1 MTIRIRVVS
10 AGVLLVS
17 LGLVSAA
24 PAGRSAAVATASD
37 SVRRPDAL
45 ARTADEV
52 AREVEQLRGW
62 KFKRPV
68 KKEWISLS
76 GAHAAMQRT
85 LLTSDKPEHRAKV
98 QAFLRV
104 AGLIPPDC
112 DLIDTSLSV
121 LDQQVAGYYEP
132 ATRTLRLVD
141 RPNPLP
147 AFVERMVLAH
157 ELTHALDDQYL
168 DLADL
173 MKRGRGTEDS
183 DFVATAVGEG
193 SATSLMLQEMAAG
206 QKAGRFTFADLSQYV
221 AEELER
227 AHTLEQLP
235 RYFSAM
241 FGSYIVGAAFLAKG
255 DLASILAQPDNRAIG
270 DALLAARRSM
280 PQSSEQLLHPE
291 KYWDPASRDDPVIID
306 DKSMNLWLARPG
318 RHVVHRDTLGEL
330 LTAILTEPRGARR
343 DLMQMQSIDAW
354 TNAGATG
361 WGGDRFYLLANQPG
375 PGALRTTKGLQG
387 VWVTTWDT
395 PKDRDKFL
403 TALDNGTPPPNSVS
417 AAVGR
422 QMAVVFIALA
432 PEERA
437 SLLRRLDV
445 VPLSMT
451 RGGRTW
457 MQ

>member
-1 MTIRIRVVS
+1 MTIRIRTVS
-10 AGVLLVS
+10 AGVLLIS
-17 LGLVSAA
+17 LGLVSAG
-24 PAGRSAAVATASD
+24 PAGRAAASAPPPA
-37 SVRRPDAL
+37 SVRQPDAL

-76 GAHAAMQRT
+76 GAHTEMQRM
-85 LLTSDKPEHRAKV
+85 LLTSDRPDHRARV

-112 DLIDTSLSV
+112 NLIETSLSV

-141 RPNPLP
+141 RPTPLP
-147 AFVERMVLAH
+147 AFVERMVLSH
-157 ELTHALDDQYL
+157 ELTHALDDQYV

-183 DFVATAVGEG
+183 DFVATAIGEG

-206 QKAGRFTFADLSQYV
+206 QKAGRFSFADLSQYV

-227 AHTLEQLP
+227 AHSLEQLP

-241 FGSYIVGAAFLAKG
+241 FGSYIVGAAFLARG

-270 DALLAARRSM
+270 DALLTARHSM

-318 RHVVHRDTLGEL
+318 RHIVHRDTLGEL

-343 DLMQMQSIDAW
+343 DLMRMQSIDAW
-354 TNAGATG
+354 TNAGAAG
-361 WGGDRFYLLANQPG
+361 WGGDRFYLLTNTPG
-375 PGALRTTKGLQG
+375 AAALRTTKGLQG

-403 TALDNGTPPPNSVS
+403 AALDNGSPPPNSVA

-422 QMAVVFIALA
+422 QMAVVFIGLSA
-432 PEERA
+432 EEQA
-437 SLLRRLDV
+437 SLLRRLDLM
-445 VPLSMT
+445 PLSMT
-451 RGGRTW
+451 RGGRPW

>member
-1 MTIRIRVVS
+1 MTIRIRAVS
-10 AGVLLVS
+10 TLVALVS

-24 PAGRSAAVATASD
+24 PAGRAAAAAPTPASP
-37 SVRRPDAL
+37 RQPDAL
-45 ARTADEV
+45 ARIADEV

-68 KKEWISLS
+68 KKQWISLS
-76 GAHAAMQRT
+76 AAHLDMQRM
-85 LLTSDKPEHRAKV
+85 LLASDKPEHRAKV
-98 QAFLRV
+98 QALLRV

-112 DLIDTSLSV
+112 NLLETSMAV

-132 ATRTLRLVD
+132 ATRTLRLVE

-147 AFVERMVLAH
+147 AFVERMVLSH
-157 ELTHALDDQYL
+157 ELTHALDDQYV

-173 MKRGRGTEDS
+173 IKRGSGTEDGE
-183 DFVATAVGEG
+183 FVATAVGEG

-206 QKAGRFTFADLSQYV
+206 QKAGRFTFGDLSQYV
-221 AEELER
+221 AEELEHAR
-227 AHTLEQLP
+227 TLEQLP

-241 FGSYIVGAAFLAKG
+241 FGSYIIGAAFLARG
-255 DLASILAQPDNRAIG
+255 DLSTVIAQPDNHAIG
-270 DALLAARRSM
+270 EALLAARHSM

-291 KYWDPASRDDPVIID
+291 KYWDPANRDDPVIID

-318 RHVVHRDTLGEL
+318 RHIVHRDTLGEL
-330 LTAILTEPRGARR
+330 LTAILTEPRGAKR
-343 DLMQMQSIDAW
+343 DLMRLQSIDAW
-354 TNAGATG
+354 TNGGASG
-361 WGGDRFYLLANQPG
+361 WGGDRFFLLATQTG
-375 PGALRTTKGLQG
+375 PNVLRTTKGLQG

-403 TALDNGTPPPNSVS
+403 AALENGSPPPNFVS

-422 QMAVVFIALA
+422 QMAVVFVALSA
-432 PEERA
+432 EERT
-437 SLLRRLDV
+437 SLLRRLDLM
-445 VPLSMT
+445 PLVMT

>member
-1 MTIRIRVVS
+1 MITRIRAVS
-10 AGVLLVS
+10 ALALLVS
-17 LGLVSAA
+17 LGLLSAA
-24 PAGRSAAVATASD
+24 PAGRAAAPSPAPAAT
-37 SVRRPDAL
+37 RPPDAL

-68 KKEWISLS
+68 KKERISLAR
-76 GAHAAMQRT
+76 AHLDMQRM
-85 LLTSDKPEHRAKV
+85 LLASDKPEHRAKV

-112 DLIDTSLSV
+112 NLVDTSMAV

-147 AFVERMVLAH
+147 PFVERMVLSH
-157 ELTHALDDQYL
+157 ELTHALDDQYV
-168 DLADL
+168 DLADML
-173 MKRGRGTEDS
+173 KKGGGTEDS

-206 QKAGRFTFADLSQYV
+206 QKAGRFTLADLSQYV
-221 AEELER
+221 ADELER
-227 AHTLEQLP
+227 ARTIEQLP

-241 FGSYIVGAAFLAKG
+241 FGSYIVGAAFLARG
-255 DLASILAQPDNRAIG
+255 DLSTILAQPDNRAIG
-270 DALLAARRSM
+270 EALLTARHAM

-306 DKSMNLWLARPG
+306 DKSMTLWLARPG
-318 RHVVHRDTLGEL
+318 RHIVHRDTLGEL
-330 LTAILTEPRGARR
+330 LTAILTEPHGAKR
-343 DLMQMQSIDAW
+343 DLMRLQSIAAW
-354 TNAGATG
+354 TNAGASG
-361 WGGDRFYLLANQPG
+361 WGGDRFFLLADQPG
-375 PGALRTTKGLQG
+375 PNALRTIKGLQG

-403 TALDNGTPPPNSVS
+403 AALENGSPPPNSVS

-422 QMAVVFIALA
+422 QMAVVFIGLPA
-432 PEERA
+432 EERS
-437 SLLRRLDV
+437 SLLRRLDLM
-445 VPLSMT
+445 PLTMT
-451 RGGRTW
+451 RDGRAWT
-457 MQ
+457 Q